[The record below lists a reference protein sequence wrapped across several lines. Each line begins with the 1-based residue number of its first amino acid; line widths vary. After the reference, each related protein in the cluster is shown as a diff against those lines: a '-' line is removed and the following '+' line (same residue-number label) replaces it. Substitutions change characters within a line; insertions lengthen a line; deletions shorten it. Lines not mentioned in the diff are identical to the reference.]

1 MAQEKK
7 LSIRLQATGGNKL
20 KREFGQLGKE
30 GSQAF
35 DRITRS
41 TQPASVGLKAVDA
54 SARALNGVLK
64 QAAGLVGAYAGIQGA
79 SRALGFIVS
88 SNREFERLHASLK
101 TVTGSA
107 QAADQAF
114 AMIEDFA
121 SETPFN
127 VERITEAFIRLQS
140 LGLEPS
146 AMALRSYG
154 NTASAMGKGLM
165 QFVEAIADAATGE
178 FERLKEFG
186 IKARTQGEQVTF
198 TFQGVSTTVAKES
211 QAIESYLRRIG
222 QVQFAGAMS
231 EQMATLN
238 GIISNIQDNLSRL
251 AREVGAGGLNDALK
265 DIAVDLRE
273 TTVRG
278 NEAARALGESL
289 GDVVRTSADA
299 LGFMARHAD
308 VAIKG
313 LGALLI
319 ARTVAGA
326 LTLMNA
332 TIIGNAGAIIG
343 LRMMAQVSLIAATRL
358 AVVEGAARLA
368 SVAMVGLRSA
378 MALVGGPAGIAV
390 LAGFALWELARSQ
403 DAARQAASDHAAE
416 LDEIRAQAKRAA
428 ESIEGLTAATRD
440 EALARWTETLIT
452 AENNVADV
460 MEQLKTEWWT
470 GSIWD
475 RLGRVGSDL
484 QEKLE
489 WTRRWFQMGV
499 TSVDEYRA
507 SIWKLAQDHPEFTA
521 TARAISDQIDA
532 LKAAELAASRAR
544 EQIDRIRNGTS
555 TSSKETGRTEG
566 PLAPVS
572 PPSAPIDTKRSE
584 RIHEAIADLQAE
596 ETALRRLIAAR
607 SESETAVNQALLQTE
622 QEQALRRLGLDQTQS
637 LTWAEAALAHQ
648 IRELIASNAILE
660 QQNQT
665 ALDRDKAHREAIDEI
680 TRAYLGLGSETDQAR
695 VKANQWRDEA
705 LAGLDATREGYA
717 SFAAQVEAIYQN
729 MLAEARA
736 NDLESSRHWEDGLT
750 RGFKAVLDE
759 AEDMASQTERL
770 VRNAFKGMEDAL
782 VSFVTTGKLD
792 FKSLADSIIADLVRI
807 QIRQSITQP
816 LSNALSTIDFGALFG
831 AAHTGGVIG
840 IDSLQTR
847 QVSPSVFAGAPKF
860 HTGGVIGQEVPIIAK
875 RGETVFTPGQMR
887 ALGDRQGNNPVNVE
901 VNVINNASGVEATTQ
916 TTPLAN
922 GGMRLDVM
930 IERIEGQMA
939 RNVSRGE
946 GLATTLERRYGLNP
960 AAGSYR

>member
-1 MAQEKK
+1 MAREKK
-7 LSIRLQATGGNKL
+7 LSIRLQATGGDRL
-20 KREFGQLGKE
+20 RREFGQLGKE
-30 GSQAF
+30 GTRAF
-35 DRITRS
+35 DRISRS

-146 AMALRSYG
+146 AQALRSYG
-154 NTASAMGKGLM
+154 NTASAMGKNLM
-165 QFVEAIADAATGE
+165 QFVEAIADATTGE

-186 IKARTQGEQVTF
+186 IKARTQGEQVSF
-198 TFQGVSTTVAKES
+198 TFQGVSTTVGKNAAE
-211 QAIESYLRRIG
+211 IEQYLRQIG
-222 QVQFAGAMS
+222 DVQFAGAMS

-265 DIAVDLRE
+265 DVAIDLRN

-278 NEAARALGESL
+278 NEAARALGDTL

-299 LGFMARHAD
+299 LGFLARHAD
-308 VAIKG
+308 VAVKG

-343 LRMMAQVSLIAATRL
+343 MRMMAQVSLLAATRL
-358 AVVEGAARLA
+358 AVVEGAARIA
-368 SVAMVGLRSA
+368 TVAMTGLRGA

-403 DAARQAASDHAAE
+403 DAARQAASDHADE
-416 LDEIRAQAKRAA
+416 LNEIRAQAKRAA
-428 ESIEGLTAATRD
+428 ESIEDLTAATRD
-440 EALARWTETLIT
+440 EALARWTEKLIT
-452 AENNVADV
+452 AEHNVADV

-470 GSIWD
+470 GSLWD

-507 SIWKLAQDHPEFTA
+507 SIWRLAKDHPEFTA

-544 EQIDRIRNGTS
+544 EQIDQIRNGSGSSS
-555 TSSKETGRTEG
+555 TADTGT
-566 PLAPVS
+566 PDQPTPSV
-572 PPSAPIDTKRSE
+572 PPANPIDSKRSE
-584 RIHEAIADLQAE
+584 RIQKAISDLQAE
-596 ETALRRLIAAR
+596 ESALRRLIQAR
-607 SESETAVNQALLQTE
+607 TEGENAIARTMLQTE
-622 QEQALRRLGLDQTQS
+622 QEQALRRLGLDQTEN
-637 LTWAEAALAHQ
+637 LTAAETALASQ
-648 IRELIASNAILE
+648 IRDLIASKVSLE
-660 QQNQT
+660 QQDQ
-665 ALDRDKAHREAIDEI
+665 AAIDRDQQHRDAIEEI
-680 TRAYLGLGSETDQAR
+680 TRAYQGLGSETDQATTQ
-695 VKANQWRDEA
+695 ANQWRDEA

-717 SFAAQVEAIYQN
+717 SFAAQVEVIYQN
-729 MLAEARA
+729 LLAEGRA
-736 NDLESSRHWEDGLT
+736 KDLESSRLWEDGLT

-831 AAHTGGVIG
+831 AAHSGGVIG
-840 IDSLQTR
+840 VDTLQVR

-860 HTGGVIGQEVPIIAK
+860 HGGGVIGQEIPIIAK

-887 ALGDRQGNNPVNVE
+887 ALSDSRNGSPINVE
-901 VNVINNASGVEATTQ
+901 VNVINNATGVEAVTQ

-939 RNVSRGE
+939 RNVNRGE